1 MLAPNSSVTS
11 IPLTTWDTVPT
22 ALELPLLS
30 ASSMAQQQ
38 STVIV
43 AQFESDVLGDIGG
56 AFKNFYESG
65 QIWALIIGI
74 VIGYVVRGITTY
86 K

>member
-1 MLAPNSSVTS
+1 
-11 IPLTTWDTVPT
+11 
-22 ALELPLLS
+22 
-30 ASSMAQQQ
+30 MAQQQ